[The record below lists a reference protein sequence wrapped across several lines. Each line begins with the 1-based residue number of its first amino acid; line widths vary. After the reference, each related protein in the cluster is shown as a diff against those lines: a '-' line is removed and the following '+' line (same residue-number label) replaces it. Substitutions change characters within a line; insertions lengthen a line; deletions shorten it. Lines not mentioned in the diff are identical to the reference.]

1 MSHTHIHAELRTL
14 KRNKTTPIPK
24 PMNDKEKVIMQVLQ
38 FVVEETTNNI
48 SEFTKIT
55 AEDILGKTKKENAT
69 MARCIFVS
77 QLRFMGYACTTIA
90 SVINREEK
98 AIPDILFS
106 AHEFKKRSWAYRIA
120 EAKVTLR
127 VSEIF
132 AKYKSET
139 HVASPTEAMEH
150 KLLPQ
155 GEKASGCSE

>member
-1 MSHTHIHAELRTL
+1 MNTL
-14 KRNKTTPIPK
+14 KPKRTTKIPK
-24 PMNDKEKVIMQVLQ
+24 PMNDKEMVIMQVLQ

-77 QLRFMGYACTTIA
+77 QLKFMGYSCTTIA
-90 SVINREEK
+90 SVINRGEK

-132 AKYKSET
+132 AKYKDGEP
-139 HVASPTEAMEH
+139 HVASPTDTAISSV
-150 KLLPQ
+150 K
-155 GEKASGCSE
+155 

>member
-1 MSHTHIHAELRTL
+1 MSHTHIHAEPRTL
-14 KRNKTTPIPK
+14 KRKRTTQIPK
-24 PMNDKEKVIMQVLQ
+24 PMNDKEMVIMQVLQ

-55 AEDILGKTKKENAT
+55 AEDIVGKSKKENAT

-77 QLRFMGYACTTIA
+77 QLKFMGYSCTTIA
-90 SVINREEK
+90 SVINRGEK
-98 AIPDILFS
+98 AIPDILFL

-132 AKYKSET
+132 AKYKNSDA
-139 HVASPTEAMEH
+139 HVASPTDTAIPVT
-150 KLLPQ
+150 K
-155 GEKASGCSE
+155 